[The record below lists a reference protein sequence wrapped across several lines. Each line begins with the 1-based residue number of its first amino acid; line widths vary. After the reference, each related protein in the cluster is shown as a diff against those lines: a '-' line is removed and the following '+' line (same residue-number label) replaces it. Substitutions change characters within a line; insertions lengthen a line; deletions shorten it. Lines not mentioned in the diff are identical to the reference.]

1 MTTCEDQTTAR
12 ERLTA
17 VAGTVDGFELSRIDL
32 EQRREGDV
40 LGRNQSGTQSHL
52 RLLRVLRD
60 EALIEIARED
70 AEQLIAKDNELKGY
84 PALRKELAQLQRDQA
99 VDYLDKG

>member
-1 MTTCEDQTTAR
+1 
-12 ERLTA
+12 
-17 VAGTVDGFELSRIDL
+17 
-32 EQRREGDV
+32 
-40 LGRNQSGTQSHL
+40 L
-52 RLLRVLRD
+52 RDLRD